1 MYRIFVIEDDDAI
14 NRLLCMNLSI
24 FFLMHKE
31 LTDRLHFTEDLLT
44 SLTVR

>member
-1 MYRIFVIEDDDAI
+1 MNEERAI
-14 NRLLCMNLSI
+14 LHSDLPYL